1 MPSVLA
7 ELGSVPTASLD
18 APAPAAAG
26 WLARSDLGM
35 LDSTPMQAWRLSRA
49 LPNQLEQR
57 YTQQLSALSATEH
70 RRLFANGSDKTS
82 SANAW

>member
-1 MPSVLA
+1 
-7 ELGSVPTASLD
+7 
-18 APAPAAAG
+18 
-26 WLARSDLGM
+26 M